1 MAKNVTDSNKKIIL
15 QDQLYNE
22 ILNGFENLDDE
33 KRDVQSVTFKANYK
47 IRLQQVGNNFFKH
60 AKTHFVLLEIAD
72 RLSQK
77 APDDKLDELLNYFD
91 TKSEQEDEEEDE
103 EEVEEE
109 DESKEN
115 LKPTSFLKIAR
126 TIDRIVRLFRLIKN
140 LKNNETT
147 QEIIFEGRLSD
158 KSLKKVEK
166 TFEDFQNSLGDV
178 FVQNCTLIGS
188 ALMVFYKDKVY
199 TKVSEIV
206 MNQLKKMGARWL
218 IETGIIWVVSHAI
231 GIILAPF
238 TAGASEGGAALVS
251 TAATSARTVAF
262 LNKIKRIGSIFKK
275 VEKFKD
281 AKKLKQAYKTFKRRD
296 MFVGLSAELA
306 EEGFDL
312 MVLTQSEI
320 EDFRRSVK
328 TMEESL
334 ARHSNRLRQALNK
347 QGEKVEA
354 QMFELMGQMV
364 EETTDVLGRAEN
376 AVLEVSSDIYTL
388 VSMRRIIRD
397 EINGDDSVQEDDS
410 FLSNSLYFFGRNGL
424 KQIKNDDGF
433 TVYNFDSSGF
443 RKEKSQFKTVSYSRI
458 AQKYGVSVSD
468 EIIEQ
473 IFNIKNTSGGITNLN
488 YIRKLRDAFVQLFG
502 SIHFFVKDFFEKS
515 KPLLEKEV
523 ELKNTEFDQNFLSV
537 EESEIKNEIAV
548 RVKRTVKGV
557 SRVNESGQQDAPI
570 NSTNNENDV
579 VENQI
584 EWKRFFPIY
593 RQSLIGFNLFIK
605 MKNDERIHEFSVESI
620 RGNLDDQGKAKHDA
634 YQIQKNA
641 LELVVSNQ
649 LKILQTETELKTE
662 IENKISEIENIAK
675 AL

>member
-33 KRDVQSVTFKANYK
+33 TRDVQSVTFKANYK

-60 AKTHFVLLEIAD
+60 AKTHFVLLEIAEK
-72 RLSQK
+72 LSK
-77 APDDKLDELLNYFD
+77 KSPDNKLDKLLNYFD
-91 TKSEQEDEEEDE
+91 AKSEQEDEEGE
-103 EEVEEE
+103 EETEMDDKE
-109 DESKEN
+109 KEN
-115 LKPTSFLKIAR
+115 FKPTSFLKIAR
-126 TIDRIVRLFRLIKN
+126 TIEKIVRLFRLIKN

-147 QEIIFEGRLSD
+147 QEIVFEGKLSD
-158 KSLKKVEK
+158 KSLGKLEK
-166 TFEDFQNSLGDV
+166 IFEDFQNSLGDV

-206 MNQLKKMGARWL
+206 MNQLKRMGARWL
-218 IETGIIWVVSHAI
+218 IETGVIWVVSHAI
-231 GIILAPF
+231 GILLAPF
-238 TAGASEGGAALVS
+238 TAGASEGGATIVS

-262 LNKIKRIGSIFKK
+262 LNKLKRIGSIFKK

-334 ARHSNRLRQALNK
+334 ARHSNRLRQSLNK
-347 QGEKVEA
+347 QGERVEA

-364 EETTDVLGRAEN
+364 EETTDVLGRTEN
-376 AVLEVSSDIYTL
+376 AVLEMSSDIYTL
-388 VSMRRIIRD
+388 ISMRRIIRD
-397 EINGDDSVQEDDS
+397 EVNGGDSVQENDS
-410 FLSNSLYFFGRNGL
+410 FLSNSLYFFSRNGL
-424 KQIKNDDGF
+424 KIKNDDGF
-433 TVYNFDSSGF
+433 TVYNFDSSSF
-443 RKEKSQFKTVSYSRI
+443 RKEKSQFKRISYSRI
-458 AQKYGVSVSD
+458 TQKYGVSVSD

-473 IFNIKNTSGGITNLN
+473 IFNIKNTSGGFTNLN

-502 SIHFFVKDFFEKS
+502 SIHFFVKDFFERS

-537 EESEIKNEIAV
+537 DDSEVKNEIAV

-570 NSTNNENDV
+570 NSSNNANDV

-649 LKILQTETELKTE
+649 LKILQAETDLKTE
-662 IENKISEIENIAK
+662 LENKISEIENIAK
-675 AL
+675 EL